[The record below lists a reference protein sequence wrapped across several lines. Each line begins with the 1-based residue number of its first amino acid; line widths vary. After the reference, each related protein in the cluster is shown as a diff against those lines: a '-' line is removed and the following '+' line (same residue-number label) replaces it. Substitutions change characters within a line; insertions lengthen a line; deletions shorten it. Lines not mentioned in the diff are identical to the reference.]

1 MTQQQSR
8 NYPILI
14 TTVPTTGLLKGMAMT
29 GNGYNKMANIST
41 HSCHV

>member
-14 TTVPTTGLLKGMAMT
+14 TTVPTTVLLKGMAMT
-29 GNGYNKMANIST
+29 EDGYDKMANIST